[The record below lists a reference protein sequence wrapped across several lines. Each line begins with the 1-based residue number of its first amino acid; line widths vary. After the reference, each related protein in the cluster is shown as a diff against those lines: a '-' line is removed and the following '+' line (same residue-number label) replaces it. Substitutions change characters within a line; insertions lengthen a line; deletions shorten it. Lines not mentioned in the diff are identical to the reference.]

1 MKIDRLLTM
10 TMMLINRKKVKAQEF
25 AEFFNISVRTVYRD
39 IDTLSNAGIPVIS
52 YQGANGGIGLLEGYR
67 IDKQI
72 LTEEEI
78 TSISIALKS
87 ILTSYEDLSAKAVLE
102 KLEGLAEKKGQQV
115 FDYLFVDDSQWGQNA
130 RLKEKVTL
138 LKNAITTTICVR
150 FSYSSSEGNVTFR
163 SIEPHT
169 LVQKG
174 RIWYVYG
181 YCLLRNTFRL
191 FKLARIKDLE
201 MCNTSFIRK
210 EVNNDEL
217 PWDKAWYAPSKVVT
231 LRMAFHPDYRL
242 KIEELFG
249 LDSIE
254 ANQSIVKI
262 EIPEDEWLYGFILS
276 FADKVEVLE
285 PAHIREKIQQKVRHI
300 IDVYEKTIKPI

>member
-25 AEFFNISVRTVYRD
+25 AEFFNVSVRTVYRD

-67 IDKQI
+67 MDKQI
-72 LTEEEI
+72 LTKEEI

-87 ILTSYEDLSAKAVLE
+87 GLTSYEDLPAKAVLE
-102 KLEGLAEKKGQQV
+102 KIEGISEMKEQQV
-115 FDYLFVDDSQWGQNA
+115 FNYLFVDDSPWGQNA
-130 RLKEKVTL
+130 HLKELVTL
-138 LKNAITTTICVR
+138 LKEAITTTVCVR
-150 FSYSSSEGNVTFR
+150 FSYSSNDGSVTFR
-163 SIEPHT
+163 TIEPHT

-181 YCLLRNTFRL
+181 YCLLRNAFRL
-191 FKLARIKDLE
+191 FKLARIKDFQLN
-201 MCNTSFIRK
+201 NTSFIRK
-210 EVNNDEL
+210 EVNEDEL
-217 PWDKAWYAPSKVVT
+217 PWDKAWYAPEKIVT
-231 LRMAFHPDYRL
+231 LRMAFHPDFRL

-249 LDSIE
+249 MESIE
-254 ANQSIVKI
+254 ANRSIVKI

-285 PAHIREKIQQKVRHI
+285 PAHIRDIIQQKTKSI
-300 IDVYEKTIKPI
+300 INLYRETIK